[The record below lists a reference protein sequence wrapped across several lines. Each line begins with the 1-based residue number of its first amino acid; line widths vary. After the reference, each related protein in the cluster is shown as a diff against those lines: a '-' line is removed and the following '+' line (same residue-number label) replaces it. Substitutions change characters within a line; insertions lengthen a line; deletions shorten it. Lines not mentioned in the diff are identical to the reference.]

1 MTSSH
6 YGNQIRGRI
15 NDDTTH
21 NISYYGVNIE
31 QPPSDHGTTHVSIY
45 SQNGDAVSYT
55 SSIND
60 W

>member
-21 NISYYGVNIE
+21 NISYYGVNVE
-31 QPPSDHGTTHVSIY
+31 PPTDHGTTHVSIY
-45 SQNGDAVSYT
+45 APNGDAVSYT
-55 SSIND
+55 SSVND